1 MKKIVIFL
9 LLSTTFL
16 TGCGNSTHETRY
28 QDKGKVTFK
37 NQNKNVHKNSGSI
50 SKESSASASSASAS
64 STNNSTNTK
73 ESSSYPVPKNIK
85 KSARYV
91 AHGDLNLPK
100 QFSYDSFGT
109 KLTLDKIKKVD
120 QTIINRPL
128 QFQIK
133 QVRLIKNEAKTA
145 KAKKMVST
153 AFSNT
158 GIGSTYYTLQ
168 IKYTIK
174 NESNSTIIV
183 GGLNYV
189 KLSAN
194 YAGTPISN
202 MVDSS
207 AGKQIRAGKTINTTV
222 VTLVPNN
229 LANRLH
235 SCSIQ
240 FSSAYSISGKS
251 LSKDSLVTK
260 IPF

>member
-1 MKKIVIFL
+1 MLIKP
-9 LLSTTFL
+9 
-16 TGCGNSTHETRY
+16 
-28 QDKGKVTFK
+28 
-37 NQNKNVHKNSGSI
+37 
-50 SKESSASASSASAS
+50 S
-64 STNNSTNTK
+64 STGRST
-73 ESSSYPVPKNIK
+73 
-85 KSARYV
+85 
-91 AHGDLNLPK
+91 
-100 QFSYDSFGT
+100 
-109 KLTLDKIKKVD
+109 
-120 QTIINRPL
+120 
-128 QFQIK
+128 QIK

-145 KAKKMVST
+145 KAKNGFT

-240 FSSAYSISGKS
+240 FSSTYSISGKS